1 MGNAP
6 SDTSRATFCGTDDA
20 ACCGCEPGQAPMLL
34 SKTPGG
40 EPLRLG
46 LSFMPE
52 PGSGDFGDLCRLI
65 RNNATAELD
74 ERLYQD
80 DSVLDDRDTEGNS
93 LLHYCVKWRSVEAAR
108 VLCAHGIDPDAVNV
122 TGKSAAGVAACIPD
136 AALVR
141 DLVAMRK
148 KYRSHYWKR
157 RKAAASKSLPVIP
170 DFQDQVLAG
179 RAQSS
184 DAESQLRHSN
194 GRLASSDYSM
204 MHNVVPS
211 VNEKEWA
218 SLFKSI
224 ETRHRSE
231 FDQQSQNR
239 YNPKSTMQT
248 RVSGIGL
255 ETRTHALQ
263 SWARL
268 QKEHLDEE
276 RQKKLESDNCMM
288 VRNSLARA
296 SVPYTVRHAPWGGY
310 CKIKPDDE
318 DDQRAGT
325 MLMSRAADDAVRK
338 LTLVKPLIE

>member
-1 MGNAP
+1 MC
-6 SDTSRATFCGTDDA
+6 RCGT
-20 ACCGCEPGQAPMLL
+20 
-34 SKTPGG
+34 
-40 EPLRLG
+40 
-46 LSFMPE
+46 
-52 PGSGDFGDLCRLI
+52 
-65 RNNATAELD
+65 
-74 ERLYQD
+74 
-80 DSVLDDRDTEGNS
+80 
-93 LLHYCVKWRSVEAAR
+93 
-108 VLCAHGIDPDAVNV
+108 
-122 TGKSAAGVAACIPD
+122 D

-218 SLFKSI
+218 SLFNSI

-268 QKEHLDEE
+268 QKGALPFLQCFCGNDTWSHYG
-276 RQKKLESDNCMM
+276 
-288 VRNSLARA
+288 ARTHTHIPQSA
-296 SVPYTVRHAPWGGY
+296 NT
-310 CKIKPDDE
+310 
-318 DDQRAGT
+318 
-325 MLMSRAADDAVRK
+325 
-338 LTLVKPLIE
+338 